1 MFRLSWNGFR
11 ERWSLF
17 IGAIV
22 TVCLGVA
29 LVQSSLVLLL
39 AAVTGDAPR
48 GSSAIEIMTFDEST
62 TVAITVLS
70 MTLALSAFLAVFV
83 ISSTFAF
90 TVAQRQRDLAL
101 LRLVGGS
108 RSQVRRLLTGEAVL
122 LGLTGTVIGIPL
134 GVALTSF
141 QERLLA
147 RLDLSPSGFDP
158 ATPVWVFGASVGVGV
173 GLALAGVL
181 MAARRAARV
190 QPLAA
195 LRSTGAA
202 RRSMTAGRWFVGI
215 VALAGAGALVLLS
228 PKGGA
233 SGGQAMA
240 PCASICGAI
249 ALAML
254 APVLVSPIAALLL
267 LPFRGVLGR
276 LASANVRDSVRRNA
290 STAAPL
296 IVLVGLVVGQAS
308 ALSSFASSAKDELR
322 AGTSAD
328 LVLESTR
335 PLTLDVSQVQGVR
348 SASTE
353 IDVPIALTLGS
364 GEDRTTESGR
374 LLVVDPTAY
383 AVAHP
388 RAGSLDKLQ
397 SQTVA
402 AGPGALGMSPGDTVS
417 VRIGDQR
424 LGKLPVVAKAT
435 QTIGGG
441 AALLAP
447 AGLVPTSV
455 LAEAHSRTFVSL
467 EAGADRA
474 KVSAALA
481 DHGSVMSIERWLDD
495 SSSEDTKTSTNILL
509 VILGLGAAYALIGVV
524 NAVAIGAAARAHEF
538 ACARATGLTRA
549 HVVRTALLESVSVTA
564 AAVMLGLVAASTS
577 WVAVMTTTAE
587 VTGTGA
593 LSLPWDIIAGLV
605 GVVVALTTVTSV
617 ITSRNATRQAP
628 VALLAAR
635 E

>member
-1 MFRLSWNGFR
+1 
-11 ERWSLF
+11 
-17 IGAIV
+17 
-22 TVCLGVA
+22 
-29 LVQSSLVLLL
+29 
-39 AAVTGDAPR
+39 
-48 GSSAIEIMTFDEST
+48 
-62 TVAITVLS
+62 
-70 MTLALSAFLAVFV
+70 
-83 ISSTFAF
+83 
-90 TVAQRQRDLAL
+90 
-101 LRLVGGS
+101 
-108 RSQVRRLLTGEAVL
+108 
-122 LGLTGTVIGIPL
+122 
-134 GVALTSF
+134 
-141 QERLLA
+141 
-147 RLDLSPSGFDP
+147 
-158 ATPVWVFGASVGVGV
+158 
-173 GLALAGVL
+173 
-181 MAARRAARV
+181 
-190 QPLAA
+190 
-195 LRSTGAA
+195 
-202 RRSMTAGRWFVGI
+202 
-215 VALAGAGALVLLS
+215 
-228 PKGGA
+228 
-233 SGGQAMA
+233 
-240 PCASICGAI
+240 
-249 ALAML
+249 
-254 APVLVSPIAALLL
+254 
-267 LPFRGVLGR
+267 
-276 LASANVRDSVRRNA
+276 
-290 STAAPL
+290 
-296 IVLVGLVVGQAS
+296 VLVGLVVGQAS

-328 LVLESTR
+328 LVLESTQ
-335 PLTLDVSQVQGVR
+335 PLSRDVSRIHGVR

-364 GEDRTTESGR
+364 GDDRTTESGR
-374 LLVVDPTAY
+374 LLIVDPMAY

-388 RAGSLDKLQ
+388 RAGSLDKLR
-397 SQTVA
+397 SHTVA
-402 AGPGALGMSPGDTVS
+402 AGPGALGMSSGDTVG
-417 VRIGDQR
+417 VRIGDER

-447 AGLVPTSV
+447 AGLVPASV

-481 DHGSVMSIERWLDD
+481 EHGSVMSIERWLDD

-564 AAVMLGLVAASTS
+564 AAVVLGLVAASAS